1 MIYLTNEVDRLEEL
15 YNLLISGDYLY
26 NDSISFLKFLQILQ
40 LLKSHRNFAK
50 CFKNSHLKLT
60 SFLGILEFLQNVNV
74 IKLIKDKH
82 IKIQN
87 NEIFELLYR
96 SPSRRRM
103 FLKLIRKIPRWN
115 KKLRI
120 FNYLKKRSL
129 LKLYLP
135 KFKLNIRAFQLPCSI
150 GTSLR
155 RAITIIKN
163 INLKSQ
169 KAFFIG
175 DDDLVSILC
184 KFIMP
189 ELSIT
194 IIDIDGRIT
203 KLLKEIAKKHKFT
216 DFNVYNLDIKEIKD
230 SPEILKHKYSIIH
243 FDPPYEAKELQKFFE
258 SIDLIMDGQIN
269 QVYLNGLF
277 DNKSMAIINQF
288 MVKNKLIISR
298 YYNSFNSYPLKSSDL
313 KYLKSL
319 RKQIKLEYNFKF
331 KEKSLKSI
339 EFSSDFFVIE
349 KG

>member
-1 MIYLTNEVDRLEEL
+1 LISEVERLEEL

-26 NDSISFLKFLQILQ
+26 NDSISFLKFIQILQ

-60 SFLGILEFLQNVNV
+60 TFLGIIEFLQNVNI

-82 IKIQN
+82 IKIEN
-87 NEIFELLYR
+87 NEILELLYR
-96 SPSRRRM
+96 SSSRRRM

-135 KFKLNIRAFQLPCSI
+135 KFKLNVRAFQLPCSI
-150 GTSLR
+150 GTSVR
-155 RAITIIKN
+155 RAITIVKN

-175 DDDLVSILC
+175 DDDLVSVLC
-184 KFIMP
+184 KFLMP

-194 IIDIDGRIT
+194 IVDIDGRIT
-203 KLLKEIAKKHKFT
+203 KLLKEIAKKKKFT
-216 DFNVYNLDIKEIKD
+216 DFNVYNLDFKEIKD

-258 SIDLIMDGQIN
+258 GIDLIVDGQIN
-269 QVYLNGLF
+269 QIYLNGLF
-277 DNKSMAIINQF
+277 DNKSMTVINQF
-288 MVKNKLIISR
+288 ISKNKLIISR
-298 YYNSFNSYPLKSSDL
+298 YYNSFNSYPLKSSDVN
-313 KYLKSL
+313 YLKNL

-331 KEKSLKSI
+331 KANSLKRI
-339 EFSSDFFVIE
+339 DFSSDLFVIE